1 MGLIKNGIY
10 CVQITDTN
18 IRILRVVKLI
28 NRIKIHVSEEDFDLE
43 TGNEGIRRALSLHSD
58 LRKYP
63 VALLLPLNYFSF
75 FSFIVPGDI
84 EEKELHEWAESYI
97 HTNITE
103 YDLYEYR
110 HLYFLNNSNYHC
122 IIMSIPKTTLA
133 QFPQLLEQLS
143 LKTVYIG
150 SGIESAGLGLADDDL
165 FNQRIYLNGITNDKS
180 PIRLAFESGLL
191 CDVSDT
197 SVTTSDKAIITTDD
211 LEPVDQICVN
221 GNNISSD
228 IVVPYGTGLNQLLS
242 LGNIGNFLDSAQIQ
256 NVHRK
261 LAKSLCQK
269 TFIILAFVFL
279 LLYVFTRIGVSL
291 VGEGSMAI
299 AKDNKQKRIDQLTAE
314 ISLLRSQQ
322 TQVDSIMG
330 KFSRVSSD
338 LEVIGRSIPN
348 GMTLSELSI
357 TQTGEI
363 RETIIR
369 GDATSESEV
378 LLLVRDLSSTLLFQD
393 VSVKRIYSK
402 NSTPIATDET
412 KVLSFEIALC
422 NRGVDR

>member
-1 MGLIKNGIY
+1 MGFFEKVIY
-10 CVQITDTN
+10 CVHITDTK
-18 IRILRVVKLI
+18 IRILGI
-28 NRIKIHVSEEDFDLE
+28 AKIFNSLKIQVSEEEIDLDSD
-43 TGNEGIRRALSLHSD
+43 NEGISKALSLHQD
-58 LRKYP
+58 LKKYP
-63 VALLLPLNYFSF
+63 VALLMPLNYFSF

-84 EEKELHEWAESYI
+84 EEKELHEWAESFI
-97 HTNITE
+97 QTNITE

-110 HLYFLNNSNYHC
+110 HLYFLNNSNYQC
-122 IIMSIPKTTLA
+122 IIISIPKTTLS
-133 QFPQLLEQLS
+133 QFSRLLEQLS
-143 LKTVYIG
+143 LNTVYIG

-165 FNQRIYLNGITNDKS
+165 FNQRIYLNGITTDKS
-180 PIRLAFESGLL
+180 PIRLAFQSGLM

-197 SVTTSDKAIITTDD
+197 SVITSDKAIITTDD

-221 GNNISSD
+221 GNKISSD
-228 IVVPYGTGLNQLLS
+228 ILIPYGTGLNQLLC

-261 LAKSLCQK
+261 LAKSHCQK
-269 TFIILAFVFL
+269 TFIILAFLFL
-279 LLYVFTRIGVSL
+279 ILYVITRIGVSL
-291 VGEGSMAI
+291 IGEESLTN

-322 TQVDSIMG
+322 TQVDSIRV
-330 KFSRVSSD
+330 KFSRVSTD
-338 LEVIGRSIPN
+338 LEVIGRSIPI

-357 TQTGEI
+357 TKTGEI
-363 RETIIR
+363 REMIIR

-378 LLLVRDLSSTLLFQD
+378 LILVRDLTSKRLFQD

-402 NSTPIATDET
+402 NSTPTATDET